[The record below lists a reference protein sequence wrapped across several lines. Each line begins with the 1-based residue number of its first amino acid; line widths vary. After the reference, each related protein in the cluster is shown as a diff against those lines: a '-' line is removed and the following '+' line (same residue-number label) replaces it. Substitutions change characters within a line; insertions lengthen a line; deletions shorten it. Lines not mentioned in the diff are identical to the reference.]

1 MTIPG
6 GSEDIEHGRAPHR
19 GARPARVLGLV
30 VAVLAVAFVAHAARW
45 VAAPLG
51 DSHDGRNGAAW
62 ALAARSLRDDP
73 IGHRL
78 GGIRP
83 DGEPYANHPPGIVAA
98 TAVTTLVT
106 GDRPVGVRL
115 PAVLA
120 TIASLA
126 LLAALLQQLRYPL
139 AATIAGLGLAATSP
153 MLLGYGTML
162 DTPMV
167 GLPAFL
173 GALLVAVRC
182 RQGHAA
188 SRGLAVAV
196 GAATGLLAWQAVLGT
211 WLVALWLVAVPA
223 SRARN
228 SAIALRLASGALGG
242 ALVSLAWAW
251 WAYGSPG
258 ALFDALQTR
267 SGGSTGWLDAQV
279 TYLGATFGWAR
290 LAIVAL
296 GAAAALASRRR
307 IGPIA
312 VALAT
317 TVLWTVGLREGATI
331 HGYWSYFGIVVV
343 ALGAAAVAERA
354 IELSARATSTAAL
367 ERVRPLMAAVAAL
380 ALGIGF
386 GSTLLMTNAPET
398 ATIDGLDAGRLA
410 ERIERADRPDEV
422 VMVVLEG
429 NVGGGTTP
437 LWASWPTH
445 GAVAVI
451 GQDEVTSFD
460 DTYPGAVLMV
470 EAASPWELAAL
481 LDAGAIDSEGLF
493 VLFSRAPGT

>member
-1 MTIPG
+1 MPCG
-6 GSEDIEHGRAPHR
+6 WSRSRR
-19 GARPARVLGLV
+19 G
-30 VAVLAVAFVAHAARW
+30 
-45 VAAPLG
+45 
-51 DSHDGRNGAAW
+51 D
-62 ALAARSLRDDP
+62 
-73 IGHRL
+73 
-78 GGIRP
+78 
-83 DGEPYANHPPGIVAA
+83 
-98 TAVTTLVT
+98 
-106 GDRPVGVRL
+106 
-115 PAVLA
+115 
-120 TIASLA
+120 
-126 LLAALLQQLRYPL
+126 
-139 AATIAGLGLAATSP
+139 
-153 MLLGYGTML
+153 
-162 DTPMV
+162 
-167 GLPAFL
+167 
-173 GALLVAVRC
+173 
-182 RQGHAA
+182 
-188 SRGLAVAV
+188 
-196 GAATGLLAWQAVLGT
+196 
-211 WLVALWLVAVPA
+211 
-223 SRARN
+223 ARN

-251 WAYGSPG
+251 WAYGSPS
-258 ALFDALQTR
+258 ALFEALQTR
-267 SGGSTGWLDAQV
+267 SGGSTGWLDAQI

-296 GAAAALASRRR
+296 GAGGRARLAPAHRPDRRRPGHHRAVDGRAAGGRHHPRLLELLRHRGGRSRRGR
-307 IGPIA
+307 
-312 VALAT
+312 
-317 TVLWTVGLREGATI
+317 R
-331 HGYWSYFGIVVV
+331 S
-343 ALGAAAVAERA
+343 RSA

-451 GQDEVTSFD
+451 GQDEVASFD
-460 DTYPGAVLMV
+460 DSYPGAVLMV